1 LPILQLLNMR
11 VRFALLLLIST
22 IGFGQNKKKETERS
36 PLVFRVHKQPVFADE
51 FIYLYKKN
59 HTKPEDFKEAKI
71 NEYLQLLINFK
82 LKIEEAKSRG
92 MDTTKA
98 FVKEFSGYKEE
109 LKKPYQVGGDELD
122 RLTKQAYER
131 LKEEVKASHIL
142 VNVAVDASPEDTI
155 KAFQK
160 ISAIRQRIIN
170 GEDFQ
175 KLASELSEDP
185 SAKGNAGDL
194 GYFTTMQMVFPFE
207 TAAYNLKPFEVSNPV
222 RSRFGYHLIKLYDR
236 QPARGEVEISHI
248 LLRSEN
254 NDSKI
259 KSKIFEI
266 YDQLKAGKSW
276 DELCLEFSE
285 DANTKNVGG
294 RLRPFGIGAL
304 ASVPEFEQMA
314 FSMQK
319 EGEISDPFQSNI
331 GWHIIRLE
339 KKIPLPPYKDVEASL
354 KKKVARDERMQ
365 ISKQALMVKKRKDFA
380 FTENTET
387 KNLLLPLADSS
398 IIKAKWVFSGDA
410 PSLSL
415 PIFSLQ
421 GKATTLGDFVKYVK
435 SHQTISSL
443 SPKARLTE
451 LYESFVEEKINQLE
465 DEKIYNENPDY
476 RNLLV
481 EYKEGIILFEI
492 MEKEVWNKASKDSV
506 GQRNFYDLH
515 KEKYKAGDR
524 LEAQV
529 FAALEKKQLDELQRK
544 ISAGDTIK
552 KSDLKKFKSV
562 MSVKAYEK
570 GESKVIDRIS
580 WVTGL
585 QETQIDNVFYL
596 VDVKRLVPP
605 GYKTF
610 EEARASVISEYQ
622 DLLEKTWLE
631 TLKKK
636 YKVELANKGKKYV
649 IEKLVK

>member
-1 LPILQLLNMR
+1 MR
-11 VRFALLLLIST
+11 LSSLLLLIFCTS
-22 IGFGQNKKKETERS
+22 GFSQNKKKETERS
-36 PLVFRVHKQPVFADE
+36 PLVFRVNKQPVFADE

-59 HTKPEDFKEAKI
+59 HTKPEDFKEPKI

-142 VNVAVDASPEDTI
+142 VNVAVDASPEDTT

-175 KLASELSEDP
+175 KLASELSDDP
-185 SAKGNAGDL
+185 SAKSNAGDL

-207 TAAYNLKPFEVSNPV
+207 TAAYNLKPFDVSNPV

-314 FSMQK
+314 FSMRK

-398 IIKAKWVFSGDA
+398 IIKGKWVFSGDA
-410 PSLSL
+410 PSLSS

-421 GKATTLGDFVKYVK
+421 GKVTTLGDFVKYVK

-529 FAALEKKQLDELQRK
+529 FAALEKKQLDELQKK

-580 WVTGL
+580 WITGL

-596 VDVKRLVPP
+596 VDVKRLVAP

-622 DLLEKTWLE
+622 DFLEKTWLE

>member
-1 LPILQLLNMR
+1 MR
-11 VRFALLLLIST
+11 LSSLLLLIFCTS
-22 IGFGQNKKKETERS
+22 GFSQNKKKETERS
-36 PLVFRVHKQPVFADE
+36 PLVFRVNKQPVFADE

-59 HTKPEDFKEAKI
+59 HTKPEDFKEPKI

-142 VNVAVDASPEDTI
+142 VNVAVDASPEDTT

-175 KLASELSEDP
+175 KLASELSDDP
-185 SAKGNAGDL
+185 SAKSNAGDL

-314 FSMQK
+314 FSMRK

-398 IIKAKWVFSGDA
+398 IIKGKWVFSGDA
-410 PSLSL
+410 PSLSS

-421 GKATTLGDFVKYVK
+421 GKVTTLGDFVKYVK

-492 MEKEVWNKASKDSV
+492 MEKEVWNRASKDSV

-529 FAALEKKQLDELQRK
+529 FAALEKKQLDELQKK

-580 WVTGL
+580 WITGL

-622 DLLEKTWLE
+622 DFLEKTWLE

>member
-1 LPILQLLNMR
+1 MR

-36 PLVFRVHKQPVFADE
+36 PLVFRVNKQPVFADE

-142 VNVAVDASPEDTI
+142 VNVAVDASPEDTT

-160 ISAIRQRIIN
+160 ISAIRQRIIS

-185 SAKGNAGDL
+185 SAKSNAGNL
-194 GYFTTMQMVFPFE
+194 GYFTAMQMVFPFE
-207 TAAYNLKPFEVSNPV
+207 NAAYKLAPGEVSNPV
-222 RSRFGYHLIKLYDR
+222 RSRFGYHLLKLYDR
-236 QPARGEVEISHI
+236 RQTRGEVEVSHI
-248 LLRSEN
+248 LLRTEN
-254 NDSKI
+254 NDAKV
-259 KSKIFEI
+259 KNKMFDI

-276 DELCLEFSE
+276 DELCAESSE
-285 DANTKNVGG
+285 DANTKNAGG
-294 RLRPFGIGAL
+294 RLRPFGVGAL
-304 ASVPEFEQMA
+304 AAVPEFEQMA
-314 FSMQK
+314 FTMQK

-339 KKIPLPPYKDVEASL
+339 KKIPLPPYKEVEASL

-365 ISKQALMVKKRKDFA
+365 ISKNALLIKKRKDFL
-380 FTENTET
+380 FTENAET
-387 KNLLLPLADSS
+387 KKLLSQLADSS
-398 IIKAKWVFSGDA
+398 LVKANWSFSGETQNLTRPVFSLLGK
-410 PSLSL
+410 PYTLS
-415 PIFSLQ
+415 
-421 GKATTLGDFVKYVK
+421 DFVKYVK
-435 SHQTISSL
+435 NHQTVSSV
-443 SPKARLTE
+443 SPKTRLDE
-451 LYESFVEEKINQLE
+451 LYDAFVEEKINQLE
-465 DEKIYNENPDY
+465 DEKIFNDNPEY

-481 EYKEGIILFEI
+481 EYKEGIMLFEI
-492 MEKEVWNKASKDSV
+492 MEKEVWNKASKDSI
-506 GQRNFYDLH
+506 GQRTYYDLN
-515 KEKYKAGDR
+515 KENYKAGDR
-524 LEAQV
+524 VEARV
-529 FAALEKKQLDELQRK
+529 FATLEKEQIDELKKK
-544 ISAGDTIK
+544 ILAGDTIK
-552 KSDLKKFKSV
+552 KADLKKFKSV
-562 MSVKAYEK
+562 IGVKAYEK
-570 GESKVIDRIS
+570 GESKAIDKIS
-580 WVTGL
+580 WVIGL

-596 VDVKRLVPP
+596 IDVERLLTP

-610 EEARASVISEYQ
+610 DEARASVISEYQ
-622 DLLEKTWLE
+622 DFLEKSWLQS
-631 TLKKK
+631 LKKK
-636 YKVELANKGKKYV
+636 YKVDVARKGTKYV
-649 IEKLVK
+649 MKKLVKI

>member
-1 LPILQLLNMR
+1 MR
-11 VRFALLLLIST
+11 VRFALLLLIIST

-36 PLVFRVHKQPVFADE
+36 PLVFRVNKQPVFADE

-71 NEYLQLLINFK
+71 KEYLQLLINFK
-82 LKIEEAKSRG
+82 LKIQEAKSRG

-142 VNVAVDASPEDTI
+142 VNVAVDASPEDTT

-185 SAKGNAGDL
+185 SAKSNAGDL

-398 IIKAKWVFSGDA
+398 IVKGKWVFSGDA

-421 GKATTLGDFVKYVK
+421 GKATTLGDFVTYVK

-544 ISAGDTIK
+544 ISAGDTIT

-622 DLLEKTWLE
+622 DFLEKTWLE

>member
-1 LPILQLLNMR
+1 MR

-185 SAKGNAGDL
+185 SAKSNAGDL

-339 KKIPLPPYKDVEASL
+339 KKIPLPSYKDVEASL

-387 KNLLLPLADSS
+387 ENLLLPLADSS

-622 DLLEKTWLE
+622 DFLEKTWLE

>member
-1 LPILQLLNMR
+1 MR
-11 VRFALLLLIST
+11 LSSLLLLIFCTS
-22 IGFGQNKKKETERS
+22 GFSQNKKKETERS
-36 PLVFRVHKQPVFADE
+36 PLVFRVNKQPVFADE

-142 VNVAVDASPEDTI
+142 VNVAVDASPEDTT

-185 SAKGNAGDL
+185 SAKSNAGDL

-285 DANTKNVGG
+285 DANTKNGGG

-354 KKKVARDERMQ
+354 KKKIARDERMQ

-387 KNLLLPLADSS
+387 KNLLLLLADSS
-398 IIKAKWVFSGDA
+398 LIKAKWVFSGDA
-410 PSLSL
+410 PSLAS

-524 LEAQV
+524 LEAQI
-529 FAALEKKQLDELQRK
+529 FAALEKKHLDELQKK

-622 DLLEKTWLE
+622 DFLEKTWLE

>member
-1 LPILQLLNMR
+1 
-11 VRFALLLLIST
+11 
-22 IGFGQNKKKETERS
+22 
-36 PLVFRVHKQPVFADE
+36 
-51 FIYLYKKN
+51 
-59 HTKPEDFKEAKI
+59 
-71 NEYLQLLINFK
+71 LQLLINFK

-142 VNVAVDASPEDTI
+142 VNVAVDASPEDTT

-185 SAKGNAGDL
+185 SAKSNAGDL

-365 ISKQALMVKKRKDFA
+365 ISKQALMAKKRKA
-380 FTENTET
+380 KRKTST
-387 KNLLLPLADSS
+387 KANPKTRKGKTNRWISAKAVKVIRKNGKLTVMVANLAPRKMKFGVSEGMVLA
-398 IIKAKWVFSGDA
+398 A
-410 PSLSL
+410 
-415 PIFSLQ
+415 
-421 GKATTLGDFVKYVK
+421 
-435 SHQTISSL
+435 SH
-443 SPKARLTE
+443 A
-451 LYESFVEEKINQLE
+451 
-465 DEKIYNENPDY
+465 DEKAQP
-476 RNLLV
+476 
-481 EYKEGIILFEI
+481 GIH
-492 MEKEVWNKASKDSV
+492 V
-506 GQRNFYDLH
+506 LH
-515 KEKYKAGDR
+515 PWPGATPG
-524 LEAQV
+524 
-529 FAALEKKQLDELQRK
+529 
-544 ISAGDTIK
+544 
-552 KSDLKKFKSV
+552 
-562 MSVKAYEK
+562 M
-570 GESKVIDRIS
+570 RIH
-580 WVTGL
+580 
-585 QETQIDNVFYL
+585 
-596 VDVKRLVPP
+596 
-605 GYKTF
+605 
-610 EEARASVISEYQ
+610 
-622 DLLEKTWLE
+622 
-631 TLKKK
+631 
-636 YKVELANKGKKYV
+636 
-649 IEKLVK
+649 

>member
-1 LPILQLLNMR
+1 MR
-11 VRFALLLLIST
+11 VRFALLLLIIST

-36 PLVFRVHKQPVFADE
+36 PLVFRVNKQPVFADE

-71 NEYLQLLINFK
+71 KEYLQLLINFK
-82 LKIEEAKSRG
+82 LKIQEAKSRG

-142 VNVAVDASPEDTI
+142 VNVAVDASPEDTT

-185 SAKGNAGDL
+185 SAKSNAGDL

-398 IIKAKWVFSGDA
+398 IVKGKWVFSGDA

-421 GKATTLGDFVKYVK
+421 GKATTLGDFVTYVK

-622 DLLEKTWLE
+622 DFLEKTWLE

>member
-1 LPILQLLNMR
+1 MR
-11 VRFALLLLIST
+11 LWYLLLLIVCVS
-22 IGFGQNKKKETERS
+22 GFSQNRKIETENS
-36 PLVFRVHKQPVFADE
+36 PLVFKVNKQPVFADE

-59 HTKPEDFKEAKI
+59 HTKPQDFKEAKI

-92 MDTTKA
+92 MDTTKS

-142 VNVAVDASPEDTI
+142 VNVAVDASPEDTT

-160 ISAIRQRIIN
+160 IAAIRQRLIN
-170 GEDFQ
+170 GEDFE
-175 KLASELSEDP
+175 KLASDLSEDP
-185 SAKGNAGDL
+185 SAKSNAGDL

-207 TAAYNLKPFEVSNPV
+207 NAAYNLKRVEVSNPV
-222 RSRFGYHLIKLYDR
+222 RSRFGYHLIKLNDR
-236 QPARGEVEISHI
+236 KPARGEVEISHI

-276 DELCLEFSE
+276 EELCVEFSE

-314 FSMQK
+314 FAMQK

-339 KKIPLPPYKDVEASL
+339 KKIPLPPYKDVEVSL

-365 ISKQALMVKKRKDFA
+365 ISKQAMMIKKRKDFA
-380 FTENTET
+380 FTENPET

-398 IIKAKWVFSGDA
+398 IIKGKWVFSGDA
-410 PSLSL
+410 PSLSS
-415 PIFSLQ
+415 PVFSLQ
-421 GKATTLGDFVKYVK
+421 GTVTTLGDFVKYVK

-465 DEKIYNENPDY
+465 DKKIYNENADY

-506 GQRNFYDLH
+506 GQRNYYNLH
-515 KEKYKAGDR
+515 REKYKAGDR

-529 FAALEKKQLDELQRK
+529 FAALEKKQLDELQKK
-544 ISAGDTIK
+544 ISAGDTIR

-570 GESKVIDRIS
+570 GESRVIDRIS
-580 WVTGL
+580 WVMGL

-596 VDVKRLVPP
+596 VDVKRLMPP

-622 DLLEKTWLE
+622 DFLEKTWLE

-636 YKVELANKGKKYV
+636 YKVELANKGSRYV
-649 IEKLVK
+649 IEKLIK

>member
-1 LPILQLLNMR
+1 MR
-11 VRFALLLLIST
+11 LSFLLLLIFCTS
-22 IGFGQNKKKETERS
+22 GFSQNKKKEKEKS
-36 PLVFRVHKQPVFADE
+36 PLVFNVNKQPVFADE

-71 NEYLQLLINFK
+71 NEYLQLLVNFK

-98 FVKEFSGYKEE
+98 FVKEFSGYKDE

-142 VNVAVDASPEDTI
+142 VNVAVDASPEDTT

-160 ISAIRQRIIN
+160 ISAIRQRVIN

-185 SAKGNAGDL
+185 SAKSNAGDL

-266 YDQLKAGKSW
+266 YDQLKAGKNW

-380 FTENTET
+380 FIENTET

-398 IIKAKWVFSGDA
+398 IIKGKWVFSGDA
-410 PSLSL
+410 PALSL

-421 GKATTLGDFVKYVK
+421 GKVTTLGDFVKYVK
-435 SHQTISSL
+435 NHQTISSL

-506 GQRNFYDLH
+506 GQRNYYNLH
-515 KEKYKAGDR
+515 REKYKAGDR

-529 FAALEKKQLDELQRK
+529 FAALEKKQLDELQKK
-544 ISAGDTIK
+544 ISAGDTIR

-622 DLLEKTWLE
+622 DFLEKTWLE

-636 YKVELANKGKKYV
+636 YKVELANKGSRYV

>member
-1 LPILQLLNMR
+1 MR
-11 VRFALLLLIST
+11 VRFALLLLIIST

-36 PLVFRVHKQPVFADE
+36 PLVFRVNKQPVFADE

-71 NEYLQLLINFK
+71 KEYLQLLINFK
-82 LKIEEAKSRG
+82 LKIQEAKSRG

-142 VNVAVDASPEDTI
+142 VNVAVDASPEDTT

-185 SAKGNAGDL
+185 SAKSNAGDL

-398 IIKAKWVFSGDA
+398 IVKAKWVFSGDA

-421 GKATTLGDFVKYVK
+421 GKATTLGDFVTYVK

-622 DLLEKTWLE
+622 DFLEKTWLE

>member
-1 LPILQLLNMR
+1 MR

-22 IGFGQNKKKETERS
+22 IGFSQNKKKETERS
-36 PLVFRVHKQPVFADE
+36 PLVFRVNKQPVFADE

-142 VNVAVDASPEDTI
+142 VNVAVDASPEDTT
-155 KAFQK
+155 KAFQR

-175 KLASELSEDP
+175 KLASELSDDP
-185 SAKGNAGDL
+185 SAKSNAGDL

-259 KSKIFEI
+259 KSNIFEI

-304 ASVPEFEQMA
+304 ASVPEFEQTA

-365 ISKQALMVKKRKDFA
+365 ISKKALMVKKRKDFA

-398 IIKAKWVFSGDA
+398 IIKGKWVFSGDA
-410 PSLSL
+410 PSLSS

-421 GKATTLGDFVKYVK
+421 GKVTTLGDFVKYVK

-465 DEKIYNENPDY
+465 DEKIYDENPDY

-481 EYKEGIILFEI
+481 EYREGIILFEI

-529 FAALEKKQLDELQRK
+529 FAALEKKQLDELQKK

-580 WVTGL
+580 WITGL

-596 VDVKRLVPP
+596 VDVKRLVAP

-622 DLLEKTWLE
+622 DFLEKTWLE

>member
-1 LPILQLLNMR
+1 MR

-22 IGFGQNKKKETERS
+22 IGFSQNKKKETERS
-36 PLVFRVHKQPVFADE
+36 PLVFRVNKQPVFADE

-109 LKKPYQVGGDELD
+109 LKKPYQVGADELD

-142 VNVAVDASPEDTI
+142 VNVAVDASPEDTT
-155 KAFQK
+155 KAFQR

-185 SAKGNAGDL
+185 SAKSNAGDL

-398 IIKAKWVFSGDA
+398 IVKGKWVFSGDV

-421 GKATTLGDFVKYVK
+421 GKVTTLGDFVKYVK

-529 FAALEKKQLDELQRK
+529 FAALEKKQLDELQKK

-562 MSVKAYEK
+562 VSVKAYEK

-622 DLLEKTWLE
+622 DFLEKTWLE

>member
-1 LPILQLLNMR
+1 MR

-22 IGFGQNKKKETERS
+22 IGFSQNKKKETERS
-36 PLVFRVHKQPVFADE
+36 PLVFRVNKQPVFADE

-142 VNVAVDASPEDTI
+142 VNVAVDASPEDTT

-185 SAKGNAGDL
+185 SAKSNAGDL

-365 ISKQALMVKKRKDFA
+365 ISKQALMAKKRKDFA

-398 IIKAKWVFSGDA
+398 IIKGKWVFSGDA

-421 GKATTLGDFVKYVK
+421 GKVTTLGDFVKYVK

-529 FAALEKKQLDELQRK
+529 FAALEKKQLDELQKK

-562 MSVKAYEK
+562 MSVKVYEK

-622 DLLEKTWLE
+622 DFLEKTWLE

-636 YKVELANKGKKYV
+636 YKVQLANKGKKYV

>member
-1 LPILQLLNMR
+1 MR

-22 IGFGQNKKKETERS
+22 IGFSQNKKKETERS
-36 PLVFRVHKQPVFADE
+36 PLVFRVNKQPVFADE

-142 VNVAVDASPEDTI
+142 VNVAVDASPEDTT

-175 KLASELSEDP
+175 KMASELSEDP
-185 SAKGNAGDL
+185 SAKSNAGDL

-304 ASVPEFEQMA
+304 ASVPEFEQTA

-398 IIKAKWVFSGDA
+398 IVKGKWVFSGDV

-421 GKATTLGDFVKYVK
+421 GKVTTLGDFVKYVK

-596 VDVKRLVPP
+596 VDVKRLVAP

-622 DLLEKTWLE
+622 DFLEKTWLE

>member
-1 LPILQLLNMR
+1 MR
-11 VRFALLLLIST
+11 LWYLLLLIVCVS
-22 IGFGQNKKKETERS
+22 GFSQNRKKETENS
-36 PLVFRVHKQPVFADE
+36 PLVFKVNKQPVFADE

-59 HTKPEDFKEAKI
+59 HTKPQDFKEAKI

-92 MDTTKA
+92 MDTTKS

-142 VNVAVDASPEDTI
+142 VNVAVDASPEDTT

-160 ISAIRQRIIN
+160 IAAIRQRLIN
-170 GEDFQ
+170 GEDFE
-175 KLASELSEDP
+175 KLASDLSEDP
-185 SAKGNAGDL
+185 SAKSNAGDL

-207 TAAYNLKPFEVSNPV
+207 NAAYNLKRFEVSNPV
-222 RSRFGYHLIKLYDR
+222 RSRFGYHLIKLNDR
-236 QPARGEVEISHI
+236 KSARGEVEISHI

-276 DELCLEFSE
+276 EELCLEFSE

-314 FSMQK
+314 FAMQK

-339 KKIPLPPYKDVEASL
+339 KKIPLPPYKDVEVSL

-365 ISKQALMVKKRKDFA
+365 ISKQAMMIKKRKDFA
-380 FTENTET
+380 LTENPET

-398 IIKAKWVFSGDA
+398 IIKGKWGFSGDA
-410 PSLSL
+410 PSLSS
-415 PIFSLQ
+415 PVFSLQ
-421 GKATTLGDFVKYVK
+421 GTVTTLGDFVKYAK

-465 DEKIYNENPDY
+465 DKKIYSENPDY

-506 GQRNFYDLH
+506 GQRNYYNLH
-515 KEKYKAGDR
+515 REKYKAGDR

-529 FAALEKKQLDELQRK
+529 FAALEKKQLDELQKK
-544 ISAGDTIK
+544 ISAGDTVR

-622 DLLEKTWLE
+622 DFLEKTWLE

-636 YKVELANKGKKYV
+636 YKVELANKGSRYV

>member
-1 LPILQLLNMR
+1 MR
-11 VRFALLLLIST
+11 VRFALLLLIIST

-36 PLVFRVHKQPVFADE
+36 PLVFRVNKQPVFADE

-71 NEYLQLLINFK
+71 KEYLQLLINFK
-82 LKIEEAKSRG
+82 LKIQEAKSRG

-142 VNVAVDASPEDTI
+142 VNVAVDASPEDTT

-185 SAKGNAGDL
+185 SAKSNAGDL

-398 IIKAKWVFSGDA
+398 IVKGKWVFSGDA

-622 DLLEKTWLE
+622 DFLEKTWLE

>member
-1 LPILQLLNMR
+1 MR
-11 VRFALLLLIST
+11 VRFALLLLIIST

-36 PLVFRVHKQPVFADE
+36 PLVFRVNKQPVFADE

-71 NEYLQLLINFK
+71 KEYLQLLVNFK
-82 LKIEEAKSRG
+82 LKIQEAKSRG

-142 VNVAVDASPEDTI
+142 VNVAVDASPEDTT

-185 SAKGNAGDL
+185 SAKSNAGDL

-398 IIKAKWVFSGDA
+398 IVKGKWVFSGDA

-421 GKATTLGDFVKYVK
+421 GKATTLGDFVTYVK

-622 DLLEKTWLE
+622 DFLEKTWLE